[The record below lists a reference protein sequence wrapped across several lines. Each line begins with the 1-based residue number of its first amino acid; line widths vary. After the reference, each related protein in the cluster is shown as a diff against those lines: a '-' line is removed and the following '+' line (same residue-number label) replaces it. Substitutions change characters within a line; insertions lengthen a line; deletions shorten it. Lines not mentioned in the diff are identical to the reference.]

1 MSQEPQEPSSKSLTQ
16 QKKKKIFLLAFA
28 GILLS
33 LGYLTYRSYCFVS
46 TDDAQV
52 QAHTVMI
59 SAKVSG
65 FITEVHVEQNQRVK
79 AGEVL
84 AVIDH
89 RDYINK
95 LNQIENERDSAAAR
109 VLDDD
114 KNYQRLSTLFHK
126 GAVSK
131 QQFDH
136 AEAMFREGSR
146 RLKAL
151 QAQVDQAR
159 LNLEFTEIKAP
170 SDGVIARKSAEPG
183 MLASVGMPLF
193 GFVSSKERWIEA
205 NFKETELK
213 QMKVG
218 DPVEISIDAISQ
230 KKFLG
235 KVQSISPATGATFT
249 LLPPD
254 NATGNFTKVV
264 QRVPVQ
270 IQITNLS
277 TDEVEDLRVGFSA
290 DVSVRIR

>member
-1 MSQEPQEPSSKSLTQ
+1 MTQ
-16 QKKKKIFLLAFA
+16 QKKKKIFFLVFA

-33 LGYLTYRSYCFVS
+33 LGYLTYRSYYFVS

-230 KKFLG
+230 KKFFG
-235 KVQSISPATGATFT
+235 KVQSISPATGAMFT

-277 TDEVEDLRVGFSA
+277 VGEVEDLRAGFSA

>member
-16 QKKKKIFLLAFA
+16 QKKKKIFFLVFA

-33 LGYLTYRSYCFVS
+33 LGYLTYRSYYFVS

-230 KKFLG
+230 KKFFG
-235 KVQSISPATGATFT
+235 KVQSISPATGAMFT

-277 TDEVEDLRVGFSA
+277 VGEVEDLRAGFSA